1 MMEDLLQSSNLHNV
15 METDTTAAK
24 MWYLICDN
32 LPSVFRSSIFCQHK
46 LKWVSGKGSISV
58 RHVPV
63 TYARLLINCN
73 HQSKVLDSCSRC
85 DPKRGALPTLLP
97 FLSTVCAYWT
107 WLLSPRHTEVI
118 LFIFPMIPEEDEG
131 SNQWEDNK
139 EVALCQTHITSAL
152 RREALSPPSEL

>member
-1 MMEDLLQSSNLHNV
+1 MSKNIQKMSVITKGKIINLSELANKPQHLLCICFIFMMEYVLQSSNLHNV

-46 LKWVSGKGSISV
+46 LKWVSGSGSISV
-58 RHVPV
+58 HHVPV

-85 DPKRGALPTLLP
+85 DPNRGALSILSP
-97 FLSTVCAYWT
+97 FLNTVWTYWK
-107 WLLSPRHTEVI
+107 WLLSPQHSDS
-118 LFIFPMIPEEDEG
+118 F
-131 SNQWEDNK
+131 
-139 EVALCQTHITSAL
+139 HISHDSHW
-152 RREALSPPSEL
+152 R